1 MTLAMILLSMDY
13 SPLLRK
19 SLCVLSIFSVP
30 RWYTSYTIVSQIS
43 QIHVISTDHAL
54 WTRSCDNTQ
63 CTLCIHLDTI
73 ITHSFLFLSISSE
86 NTKIQHKG
94 YPHRAKG
101 DMASSMIP
109 GILSGSI
116 IYAPSS
122 IFWECLS
129 SRPIVIHQEQC
140 LHLSSEYITN
150 FL

>member
-13 SPLLRK
+13 SPLLRR

-30 RWYTSYTIVSQIS
+30 RWYTSYTTVSQIS
-43 QIHVISTDHAL
+43 QMHVISTDHAL

-63 CTLCIHLDTI
+63 CHTLYPLGYHNYT
-73 ITHSFLFLSISSE
+73 FFPFLSISSE
-86 NTKIQHKG
+86 NTKIQHS
-94 YPHRAKG
+94 HRAKG